1 MNFLEELKW
10 RGLVKDFTDLA
21 ALQEQLDKPTTV
33 YCGFDPTADSLHV
46 GHLQQIMLLKRYQN
60 AGHHVLALAGGF
72 TGMIG
77 DPTPTTERK
86 LLRHKGPGSYDRVTP
101 EAAS

>member
-10 RGLVKDFTDLA
+10 RGLVKDCTDLLGLEEKLKEPVTA
-21 ALQEQLDKPTTV
+21 

-46 GHLQQIMLLKRYQN
+46 GHLQQIMLLRRYQN
-60 AGHHVLALAGGF
+60 AGHRPIALCGGG

-77 DPTPTTERK
+77 
-86 LLRHKGPGSYDRVTP
+86 
-101 EAAS
+101 